1 MKRQREAK
9 RSKRDTSKPVAADN
23 ETQGGED
30 DEGKSQAHTMMTDG
44 KTYSTTDQRRGE
56 SAEPGKPPTL
66 SDAFKKNKGYHLKDT
81 LQIASFIARKS
92 VLKSVLIVFVF

>member
-9 RSKRDTSKPVAADN
+9 RSKRDTSRPVATGDN

-44 KTYSTTDQRRGE
+44 KTYSTSDQRRGE
-56 SAEPGKPPTL
+56 SAEPEKPPTL
-66 SDAFKKNKGYHLKDT
+66 SDAFKKNKGFVDPPVLLGEYS
-81 LQIASFIARKS
+81 A
-92 VLKSVLIVFVF
+92 VLKLVVVVF

>member
-9 RSKRDTSKPVAADN
+9 RSKRDTSKAVAADN

-56 SAEPGKPPTL
+56 SAEPEKPPTL
-66 SDAFKKNKGYHLKDT
+66 SDAFKKNKGFVDPPVLLGEYS
-81 LQIASFIARKS
+81 A
-92 VLKSVLIVFVF
+92 VLKLVVVVF